1 MISAFA
7 LLLPDSKEFAP
18 TMDKLI
24 SDSKFNPTYSSTF
37 DSYYE
42 EISNNKFINLSLLIM
57 HGNQPIIGFLQNIEV
72 NADIQSKIGYYG
84 RSAALISRI
93 GFNVEI
99 IDGATQILENYIKND
114 IRNILFKS
122 YEFFGEIRIN
132 NPIVFQTTFVENLIR
147 RFTKVETRFSRIVD
161 LIQEEEEIIADYSKS
176 VKSALSK
183 KLSDSQKIEI
193 VNQNSPRELL
203 ESAFNSLKSLHLDSA
218 GRLTRSLHSW
228 NIQKGFLINGNAFI
242 VQLLS
247 HGNVISS
254 AYFMITDYD
263 CYYGVSASAPKTSG
277 VSLSHLC
284 ISEGIA
290 YSKKLGLQSFH
301 LGEQYSYL
309 SHNITDK
316 ESNIEKFKSFFGGDL
331 FLEVLLL
338 K

>member
-1 MISAFA
+1 VINAFA

-24 SDSKFNPTYSSTF
+24 SDSKFNPIYSSAF

-42 EISNNKFINLSLLIM
+42 EVSNHKFINLSLLVM
-57 HGNQPIIGFLQNIEV
+57 HGNQPIIGFLQNIEI
-72 NADIQSKIGYYG
+72 NADIQPKIGYFG
-84 RSAALISRI
+84 RSAALVSSRS
-93 GFNVEI
+93 FEV
-99 IDGATQILENYIKND
+99 DLVDSATQILENYIKND
-114 IRNILFKS
+114 INNILFKNS
-122 YEFFGEIRIN
+122 EVFGEIRIN

-147 RFTKVETRFSRIVD
+147 KFTKVETRFSRIVD
-161 LIQEEEEIIADYSKS
+161 LNQEEEEILAAYSKS

-193 VNQNSPRELL
+193 VDQNSPRDII
-203 ESAFNSLKSLHLDSA
+203 ESSFGSLKSLHLDSA
-218 GRLTRSLHSW
+218 GKLTRSLQSW
-228 NIQKGFLINGNAFI
+228 KIQKQFLINGNAFI

-263 CYYGVSASAPKTSG
+263 CYYGVSASAPKISG

-290 YSKKLGLQSFH
+290 YSKKLGLQTFH

-309 SHNITDK
+309 SHKITDK
-316 ESNIEKFKSFFGGDL
+316 EFNIEKFKSFFGGDL

>member
-1 MISAFA
+1 MISALA
-7 LLLPDSKEFAP
+7 LLLPDSKDFAP

-24 SDSKFNPTYSSTF
+24 SDSKFNPIYSSTF

-42 EISNNKFINLSLLIM
+42 EIAKHKFLNLSLLVM
-57 HGNQPIIGFLQNIEV
+57 HGNQPVIGYLQNIEV
-72 NADIQSKIGYYG
+72 DTVIQPKIGYFG
-84 RSAALISRI
+84 RSAALVSSRSF
-93 GFNVEI
+93 GVEI
-99 IDGATQILENYIKND
+99 VDYATQILENFIKND
-114 IRNILFKS
+114 INNILFKNS
-122 YEFFGEIRIN
+122 EVFGEIRIN

-147 RFTKVETRFSRIVD
+147 RFTNVETRFSRIVD
-161 LIQEEEEIIADYSKS
+161 LNQEEEEILADYSKS

-183 KLSDSQKIEI
+183 KLNDSQKIEI
-193 VNQNSPRELL
+193 VNQNSSLNL
-203 ESAFNSLKSLHLDSA
+203 IESAFESLKSLHLNSA
-218 GRLTRSLHSW
+218 GKLTRSLHSW
-228 NIQKGFLINGNAFI
+228 NIQKEFLINGNAYI

-263 CYYGVSASAPKTSG
+263 CYYGISASAPKISG

-316 ESNIEKFKSFFGGDL
+316 ESNIEKFKSFFGGSL
-331 FLEVLLL
+331 LLEVLLL